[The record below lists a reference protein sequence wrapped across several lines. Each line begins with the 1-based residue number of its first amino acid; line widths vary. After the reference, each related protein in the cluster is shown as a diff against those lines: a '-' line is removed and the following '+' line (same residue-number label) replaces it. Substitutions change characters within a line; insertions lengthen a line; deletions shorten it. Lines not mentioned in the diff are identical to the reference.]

1 MVIRKQ
7 SKWFQTSWTVFLRH
21 SWIITPKCRDMS
33 GLRYKSIVAIL
44 VATRG
49 AAATSFVRMIDADK
63 SRLCFWNEVIQIP
76 KKHIY
81 FCTNNFCAIR
91 LYDQKTQFTN
101 YLNCSW
107 TKAFQHHDFFVP
119 HTQVNT
125 IVFNPTS
132 KFFWKFLMIFLLAN
146 KIYEINTKAF
156 FTSNEIK
163 MTKWTNSSSCCC

>member
-44 VATRG
+44 VAIRG
-49 AAATSFVRMIDADK
+49 AAATSFARMIDADK

-76 KKHIY
+76 KKYIFQTCYFLFYQTLWSENSIY
-81 FCTNNFCAIR
+81 KLLELFMNKGLSA
-91 LYDQKTQFTN
+91 
-101 YLNCSW
+101 
-107 TKAFQHHDFFVP
+107 HDFFVP

-125 IVFNPTS
+125 IVLNPTS
-132 KFFWKFLMIFLLAN
+132 KFFWKFLMIFLVAN